1 MNNLISNIQKQLGG
15 NQNGQTLL
23 QDQVNT
29 QNKINDLLEKS
40 AQAIACGPSCQ
51 KQKVADTLKQ
61 KYEDAKV
68 NVKNAPALLDQAEKQ
83 YYLYTEGSA
92 AYGQMKESSLI
103 DEANAIAVETT
114 ELFNNLVNAA
124 TNLNSTYNTSL
135 VNSQHTIELLNNY
148 EQENSNLKKKL
159 GNKYSD
165 VLTNDRKTYYEQN
178 GISTLKDW
186 YDLWWYIYYILV
198 VVFILAIFLSHS
210 TMTRITMLIV
220 CILLIFYPYY
230 IHPIVLKIWSTIK
243 DVNALLPKNVYKNL

>member
-1 MNNLISNIQKQLGG
+1 MNNLISNIQKQFGG
-15 NQNGQTLL
+15 TTSMQQ
-23 QDQVNT
+23 QINT

-51 KQKVADTLKQ
+51 KQKVIDNLKQ

-83 YYLYTEGSA
+83 YYLYSEGSA
-92 AYGQMKESSLI
+92 AYGQMKESDLNNK
-103 DEANAIAVETT
+103 ANEIAVETT
-114 ELFNNLVNAA
+114 KLFNDLVSS
-124 TNLNSTYNTSL
+124 TVTLNNMYNTAL
-135 VNSQHTIELLNNY
+135 INSEHTIELLHKY
-148 EQENSNLKKKL
+148 EQDNSDLKKKL

-178 GISTLKDW
+178 GISRLEDW
-186 YDLWWYIYYILV
+186 YELWWYIYYILV
-198 VVFILAIFLSHS
+198 TVFIIAVILSHS

-220 CILLIFYPYY
+220 FILLIFYPYY
-230 IHPIVLKIWSTIK
+230 IHPIVLKIWSTMK